1 MRMLWATALICAG
14 LLLTGP
20 AGAQTVK
27 IGSKNFTEQYI
38 AAEIYAQALEGA
50 GFKVER
56 RVNLGGTMIAHA
68 ALTAGQIDLYPEYTG
83 TALLAVMK
91 GEVSGDPKKVFDQVK
106 AFYEEKFGLT
116 WLTPTN
122 VNNGYAI
129 IVRPDTAARYKL
141 DTLTSLAAVSKE
153 LVLGAGTEFT
163 DRFDGLPGLKQVYGI
178 EFKQFRQFAK
188 LGLRYDALQAKQ
200 VDVANGFSTD
210 WQIEQE
216 KLVVLTDDKTLFPP
230 YFLAPIIRQDTL
242 RTNPR
247 IAEVLNRVSA
257 TMDTETMRRMNAEVE
272 RDKDEP
278 KDVARRF
285 LRSKSLVN

>member
-1 MRMLWATALICAG
+1 MRTLWATALLCAT
-14 LLLTGP
+14 LLAAP
-20 AGAQTVK
+20 AWAQTIKV
-27 IGSKNFTEQYI
+27 GSKNFTEQYV

-50 GFKVER
+50 GFRVDR
-56 RVNLGGTMIAHA
+56 RINLGGTMIAHT
-68 ALTAGQIDLYPEYTG
+68 ALTAGQIDVYPEYTG
-83 TALLAVMK
+83 TALLAVLK
-91 GEVSGDPKKVFDQVK
+91 GEVSGDPQKVYDQVK
-106 AFYEEKFGLT
+106 SYYEDKFGLT
-116 WLTPTN
+116 WLAPTA

-129 IVRPDTAARYKL
+129 IVRPEIAARYKL
-141 DTLTSLAAVSKE
+141 DTLTSLGAASRE

-163 DRFDGLPGLKQVYGI
+163 DRYDGLPGLKAVYNI

-216 KLVVLTDDKTLFPP
+216 KLVVLKDDKNLFPP
-230 YFLAPIIRQDTL
+230 YYLAPVIRQDTL
-242 RTNPR
+242 RANPR
-247 IAEVLNRVSA
+247 LADVLNRVSA
-257 TMDTETMRRMNAEVE
+257 TMDTETMRRLNAEVE